1 MSENKDY
8 YKVLS
13 LSDNCTHDDI
23 KKSFR
28 KLSYKHHPDK
38 NDGNDSV
45 FKEVSEAYSIL
56 SDKEKRRQYDMERK
70 MGNPIDLINSLFGG
84 GGPAGGGGLHNIFTS
99 FNGGGRGGGGGGN
112 FFANINGFNI
122 FENINMIPPL
132 KHTIQITLEDIFN
145 QKSIKTTIR
154 KFNISNNIRNEIS
167 EDHIIIIPPNIIDT
181 QKIIIENSGNIIGNN
196 TGDLIIKINILP
208 NNKFTIQENNIL
220 YNHTIS
226 LKEALCGFSF
236 KLNYLDNKTYQINNN
251 KHIIYHNYRKKI
263 NNLGLSSINGKGC
276 LYIIFNVTFPK
287 TLTPDCQEKLNLL
300 L

>member
-1 MSENKDY
+1 MSDNKDY

-13 LSDNCTHDDI
+13 LSNDCTHDDI

-56 SDKEKRRQYDMERK
+56 SDKDKRRQYDMERN
-70 MGNPIDLINSLFGG
+70 MGNPADLLNSLFSGG
-84 GGPAGGGGLHNIFTS
+84 VPMGGGGLHNIFTS
-99 FNGGGRGGGGGGN
+99 FNGNRGN
-112 FFANINGFNI
+112 FFANMNGFNI
-122 FENINMIPPL
+122 FENINIIPPV
-132 KHTIQITLEDIFN
+132 KHTIQVTLEDIFN
-145 QKSIKTTIR
+145 KKSKKTTIK
-154 KFNISNNIRNEIS
+154 KFKISNNVKS
-167 EDHIIIIPPNIIDT
+167 EFSEVHNITIPDNVIDT
-181 QKIIIENSGNIIGNN
+181 RKIIIENSGNIIGNN
-196 TGDLIIKINILP
+196 TGELIIKLNILP
-208 NNKFTIQENNIL
+208 NNKYTVQDNNIF

-276 LYIIFNVTFPK
+276 LYIIFNVTFPES
-287 TLTPDCQEKLNLL
+287 LTPECQEKLKHLL
-300 L
+300 

>member
-8 YKVLS
+8 YKVLN
-13 LSDNCTHDDI
+13 LSDDCTHDDI

-38 NDGNDSV
+38 NNGNDSV
-45 FKEVSEAYSIL
+45 FKQVSEAYSIL

-70 MGNPIDLINSLFGG
+70 MGNPIDLINSLFS
-84 GGPAGGGGLHNIFTS
+84 GGPAGGGGLHNMFTS
-99 FNGGGRGGGGGGN
+99 FNGNGVGGGN

-122 FENINMIPPL
+122 FENINIIPPL
-132 KHTIQITLEDIFN
+132 KHTIQVTLEDIFN
-145 QKSIKTTIR
+145 QNSIKTTIR
-154 KFNISNNIRNEIS
+154 KFKICNNIKSEFS
-167 EDHIIIIPPNIIDT
+167 EDHIITIPQNIIDT
-181 QKIIIENSGNIIGNN
+181 KKIIIENSGNIIGNN
-196 TGDLIIKINILP
+196 TGDLIIKLNILP
-208 NNKFTIQENNIL
+208 NNNYTIQNNNIL

-251 KHIIYHNYRKKI
+251 KHIIYHNYKKKI
-263 NNLGLSSINGKGC
+263 NNLGLSSVNGMGC
-276 LYIIFNVTFPK
+276 LYIIFNVAFPK
-287 TLTPDCQEKLNLL
+287 SLTPDCQEKLKLL